1 MLKDEPM
8 SSRKGQALGS
18 IFGAASRRGAV
29 PQAQNP
35 PAAAPAVTVSPAL
48 AAFLAI
54 VERVEAV
61 LDAETE
67 VLTHNL
73 PTDISDL
80 GHRKRQG
87 LLEMT
92 RIMRIAASSGAQV
105 EMRERLGRFS
115 AKLERNRAVLG
126 TQLRAVREIADI
138 IALTI
143 RDSDSDGTYSRRTG
157 RS

>member
-1 MLKDEPM
+1 M

-18 IFGAASRRGAV
+18 IFGNAPRRGAPPV
-29 PQAQNP
+29 ADQPAASP
-35 PAAAPAVTVSPAL
+35 PARISPAL

-67 VLTHNL
+67 VLTRNL

-80 GHRKRQG
+80 SHRKRQG

-92 RIMRIAASSGAQV
+92 RIMRTAASSGAQV
-105 EMRERLGRFS
+105 EMQERLGKFS
-115 AKLERNRAVLG
+115 VKLERNRAVLG

-143 RDSDSDGTYSRRTG
+143 RDSDSDGTYSRRVG
-157 RS
+157 HS

>member
-1 MLKDEPM
+1 MLKDEVM
-8 SSRKGQALGS
+8 SSRKGLALGS
-18 IFGAASRRGAV
+18 IFGNASRRGA
-29 PQAQNP
+29 PPSAPN
-35 PAAAPAVTVSPAL
+35 PAAASPAVMVSPAL

-67 VLTHNL
+67 VLTRNL

-92 RIMRIAASSGAQV
+92 RIMRTAASSGAQA

-115 AKLERNRAVLG
+115 ATLERNRAVLG

-143 RDSDSDGTYSRRTG
+143 RDAESDGTYSRRMD

>member
-1 MLKDEPM
+1 M

-18 IFGAASRRGAV
+18 IFGNASRGR
-29 PQAQNP
+29 
-35 PAAAPAVTVSPAL
+35 AAPPVSSSPEAPSVLAVSPSL

-54 VERVEAV
+54 VDRVETV

-67 VLTHNL
+67 VLTRNL
-73 PTDISDL
+73 PADISDL
-80 GHRKRQG
+80 AHRKRQG

-92 RIMRIAASSGAQV
+92 RIMRSAASSGAQV

-115 AKLERNRAVLG
+115 VKLERNRAVLG

-138 IALTI
+138 ISLTM
-143 RDSDSDGTYSRRTG
+143 RDSDSDGTYSRRMG

>member
-1 MLKDEPM
+1 MG
-8 SSRKGQALGS
+8 SRKGQALGS
-18 IFGAASRRGAV
+18 IFGNAPRQGAA
-29 PQAQNP
+29 P
-35 PAAAPAVTVSPAL
+35 PAPNLHGTSPALAVSPAL

-61 LDAETE
+61 LDAETD
-67 VLTHNL
+67 VLTRNL

-92 RIMRIAASSGAQV
+92 RIMRSAASSGAQV

-115 AKLERNRAVLG
+115 VKLERNRAVLG

-138 IALTI
+138 IALTM
-143 RDSDSDGTYSRRTG
+143 RDSESDGTYSRPTG
-157 RS
+157 HS

>member
-1 MLKDEPM
+1 M

-18 IFGAASRRGAV
+18 IFGNAPRRGAPV
-29 PQAQNP
+29 PAAHP
-35 PAAAPAVTVSPAL
+35 PVASPAAAVSPAFV
-48 AAFLAI
+48 AFLAI

-61 LDAETE
+61 LDAETD
-67 VLTHNL
+67 VLTRNL
-73 PTDISDL
+73 PSDISDL
-80 GHRKRQG
+80 SHRKRQG

-92 RIMRIAASSGAQV
+92 RIMRTAASSGAQV
-105 EMRERLGRFS
+105 EMRERLGKFA

-143 RDSDSDGTYSRRTG
+143 RDSDSDGTYSRSVG
-157 RS
+157 HS

>member
-1 MLKDEPM
+1 MG
-8 SSRKGQALGS
+8 SRKGQALGS
-18 IFGAASRRGAV
+18 IFGSAPRQGAA
-29 PQAQNP
+29 P
-35 PAAAPAVTVSPAL
+35 PAPNLHGTSPALAVSPAL

-67 VLTHNL
+67 VLTRNV

-87 LLEMT
+87 LLEMS
-92 RIMRIAASSGAQV
+92 RIMRSAASSGAQV
-105 EMRERLGRFS
+105 EMRARLGRFS
-115 AKLERNRAVLG
+115 VKLERHRAVLG

-138 IALTI
+138 IALTM
-143 RDSDSDGTYSRRTG
+143 RDSESDGTYSRPTG
-157 RS
+157 HS

>member
-1 MLKDEPM
+1 M

-18 IFGAASRRGAV
+18 IFGNAPRRGAG
-29 PQAQNP
+29 P
-35 PAAAPAVTVSPAL
+35 PAPGLHEGSPAGSPAL

-67 VLTHNL
+67 VLTRNL

-92 RIMRIAASSGAQV
+92 RIMRTAASSGAQV

-115 AKLERNRAVLG
+115 VKLERNRAVLG

-138 IALTI
+138 IALTM
-143 RDSDSDGTYSRRTG
+143 RDSESDGTYSRRMEH
-157 RS
+157 S

>member
-1 MLKDEPM
+1 MG
-8 SSRKGQALGS
+8 SRKGQALGS
-18 IFGAASRRGAV
+18 IFGNAPRRGVASTA
-29 PQAQNP
+29 PNLHEASP
-35 PAAAPAVTVSPAL
+35 PLAVSPAL

-67 VLTHNL
+67 VLTRNV

-87 LLEMT
+87 LLEMS
-92 RIMRIAASSGAQV
+92 RIMRSAASSGAQV

-115 AKLERNRAVLG
+115 VKLERNRAVLG

-138 IALTI
+138 IALTM
-143 RDSDSDGTYSRRTG
+143 RDSESDGTYSRRAG
-157 RS
+157 HS

>member
-1 MLKDEPM
+1 MTSK
-8 SSRKGQALGS
+8 KGQALGS
-18 IFGAASRRGAV
+18 IFGNAPRRGA
-29 PQAQNP
+29 AP
-35 PAAAPAVTVSPAL
+35 PAPSPHEASPALAVSPAL
-48 AAFLAI
+48 AAFLTI

-67 VLTHNL
+67 VLTRNL

-92 RIMRIAASSGAQV
+92 RIMRTAAASGAQA
-105 EMRERLGRFS
+105 EMRERLDRFS
-115 AKLERNRAVLG
+115 VKLERNRAVLG

-138 IALTI
+138 ISLTM
-143 RDSDSDGTYSRRTG
+143 RDLDSDGTYSRRME
-157 RS
+157 RA

>member
-1 MLKDEPM
+1 M

-18 IFGAASRRGAV
+18 IFGHPPRR
-29 PQAQNP
+29 
-35 PAAAPAVTVSPAL
+35 AAPPVSSPPEAPPTLAVSPAL
-48 AAFLAI
+48 TAFLAI

-61 LDAETE
+61 LEVETE
-67 VLTHNL
+67 VLTRSL

-80 GHRKRQG
+80 AHRKRQG

-92 RIMRIAASSGAQV
+92 RIMRSAAASGAQA
-105 EMRERLGRFS
+105 EMRERLGRFTV
-115 AKLERNRAVLG
+115 KLERNRAALG

-138 IALTI
+138 ISLTM
-143 RDSDSDGTYSRRTG
+143 RDSDSDGTYSRRMG

>member
-1 MLKDEPM
+1 MT
-8 SSRKGQALGS
+8 SRQGQALGS
-18 IFGAASRRGAV
+18 IFGDAPRRGAKSAAAPLWPV
-29 PQAQNP
+29 A
-35 PAAAPAVTVSPAL
+35 PAAAASPAL

-54 VERVEAV
+54 VERVEGV

-67 VLTHNL
+67 ALTRNL
-73 PTDISDL
+73 PTDISEL

-92 RIMRIAASSGAQV
+92 RVMRLAIASGAQM
-105 EMRERLGRFS
+105 EILDRLARFS
-115 AKLERNRAVLG
+115 IKLDRNRAVLG

-143 RDSDSDGTYSRRTG
+143 RDADSDGTYSLRVG